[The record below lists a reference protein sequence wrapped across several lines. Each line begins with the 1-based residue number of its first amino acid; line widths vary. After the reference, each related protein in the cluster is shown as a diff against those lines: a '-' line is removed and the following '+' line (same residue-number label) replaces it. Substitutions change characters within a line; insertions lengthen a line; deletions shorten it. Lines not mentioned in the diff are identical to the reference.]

1 MLLKYPDVER
11 VKRCALKGMASAD
24 ALHNVIVLKGGNA
37 IDLVH
42 HRGTRSSIDLDFS
55 IAADFSN
62 LESVI
67 GILEENIAR
76 EFRSE
81 MKLRVFDFSMIP
93 KPKELSGDVADF
105 WGGYLVEFKL
115 STEEM
120 FEQYEAD
127 IEALRRNAIPV
138 TLAGQ
143 RKFKIEISKYEF
155 CEPKRL
161 YELDGGVFLYAYTEA
176 MIVAEKLRA
185 VCQQM
190 TEYAPIVRRSNRPGA
205 PRARDFFDI
214 YGLVSLGLVNP
225 DSQDFHDLLV
235 KTFNVKR
242 VPLAFLK
249 KVGDYREFHRSDF
262 QRVKD
267 SLKRGDAGEDFDF
280 YFDFVLRICER
291 LKPLWDV

>member
-1 MLLKYPDVER
+1 M
-11 VKRCALKGMASAD
+11 ALAD
-24 ALHNVIVLKGGNA
+24 ASLNAIVLKGGNA

-42 HRGTRSSIDLDFS
+42 DRGTRASIDLDFS
-55 IAADFSN
+55 IATDFSH

-67 GILEENIAR
+67 AILEENIAR
-76 EFRSE
+76 VFLSE

-93 KPKELSGDVADF
+93 KPRELSGDVADF

-120 FEQYEAD
+120 FQQYQAD
-127 IEALRRNAIPV
+127 IDALRRNAIPV

-155 CEPKRL
+155 CEPKRR

-214 YGLVSLGLVNP
+214 YGLVSPGLVNP
-225 DSQDFHDLLV
+225 DSKDFHELLV
-235 KTFNVKR
+235 STFIVKK

-249 KVGDYREFHRSDF
+249 NVGDYREFHRSDF
-262 QRVKD
+262 QKVKD
-267 SLKRGDAGEDFDF
+267 SLKAGEAVEDFDF

-291 LKPLWDV
+291 LKPHWDV